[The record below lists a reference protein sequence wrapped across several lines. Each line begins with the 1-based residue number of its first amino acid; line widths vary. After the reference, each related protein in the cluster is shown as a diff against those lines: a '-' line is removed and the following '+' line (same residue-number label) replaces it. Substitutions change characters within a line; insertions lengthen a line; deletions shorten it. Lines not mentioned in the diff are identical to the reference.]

1 MPNFPKVPPSKTEEG
16 CKCPP
21 RCSEMT
27 KLHVRMHK
35 NYKLETPPK
44 IKDGME
50 IKFFIYRKR
59 KVLSAADS

>member
-1 MPNFPKVPPSKTEEG
+1 
-16 CKCPP
+16 
-21 RCSEMT
+21 MT